1 MVEDSNVKEETKDVI
16 KARLEIL
23 NDVVLNLSDYTK
35 KTDAAWEW
43 ILENCK

>member
-1 MVEDSNVKEETKDVI
+1 MVEDSNVKEETKAVI

-23 NDVVLNLSDYTK
+23 N
-35 KTDAAWEW
+35 AAWEW